1 MPSVTIILT
10 DTPTGSVSVQ
20 STFTPAVG
28 QPCSPAQSVA
38 LEVTRLVRRQ
48 WTAQIEQP
56 TQTEAAGQPK

>member
-48 WTAQIEQP
+48 WSPCQEAPVAQAAD
-56 TQTEAAGQPK
+56 EAPQ